1 MERKQLGPHK
11 QNSFKF
17 HHFPFCFFSLKLTR
31 FFPVPQHY
39 YIEKKAAK
47 PPIRS
52 STAFIHPFILYCFSA
67 FNRKTTS
74 RDRLSRLSV
83 KQKNVR
89 SRDINTCLFAK
100 FKGNTAEDNAC
111 QQVLSDPEL
120 HG

>member
-1 MERKQLGPHK
+1 MRW
-11 QNSFKF
+11 N
-17 HHFPFCFFSLKLTR
+17 
-31 FFPVPQHY
+31 
-39 YIEKKAAK
+39 
-47 PPIRS
+47 IRS

-67 FNRKTTS
+67 FHRKTTS

-100 FKGNTAEDNAC
+100 FKGNTAEDHAC

-120 HG
+120 HGRFHTSRHCTVDRGCDRRVA